1 MGTADPSAAASR
13 LDLVKCLGYL
23 VIVSSAPLSYVLVRL
38 RDEPCRQV
46 RRESREDEG
55 RQGISATEKK
65 GRGVSSSSQRAR
77 ANRPARRAEALARR
91 SRARLA
97 EPALCG
103 HEKGEKM
110 DPSLLMAPPAQSL
123 PGSPVATAMSSQQQQ
138 QQQVKQPCQPPPVK
152 CQETCAPQTKEPC
165 AAQAKK
171 QCPPKG
177 TAIPAQQKCPPAQQA
192 PKSQQM

>member
-46 RRESREDEG
+46 RREPREDEG
-55 RQGISATEKK
+55 RQGISATEK
-65 GRGVSSSSQRAR
+65 GRGVSASSQRAR

-97 EPALCG
+97 EPALRG

-123 PGSPVATAMSSQQQQ
+123 PGSPVAAAMSSQQQQ
-138 QQQVKQPCQPPPVK
+138 QVKQLCQPPPVK

-192 PKSQQM
+192 PKSRQM